1 MEGLVEGRLA
11 DMLALRAIFEFL
23 LLPGLMA
30 GVFPAL
36 ITRIPSG
43 RFNPT
48 PLGWIPLLPGLA
60 ILIAAVVSFYRR
72 GHGTLAPWDPPTRL
86 VVQDLYR
93 FNRNPMYV
101 GIMLILVGWSGLAG
115 SAWILAYA
123 LGLLAAFHLRIVLY
137 EEKEMQ
143 RLFPED
149 WPEYRAKV
157 PRWVWRWSPYSKNG

>member
-1 MEGLVEGRLA
+1 
-11 DMLALRAIFEFL
+11 MLALRALFAFL

-36 ITRIPSG
+36 IARIPSH
-43 RFNPT
+43 RFEPT
-48 PLGWIPLLPGLA
+48 AFGWIPMVLGLS
-60 ILIAAVVSFYRR
+60 ILVAAVVSFYRR

-101 GIMLILVGWSGLAG
+101 GIMLMLMGWCGLAG
-115 SAWILAYA
+115 SLWILFYA
-123 LGLLAAFHLRIVLY
+123 AGLFLAFHLRIVLY
-137 EEKEMQ
+137 EEREMQ

-149 WPEYRAKV
+149 WPQYRSHV
-157 PRWVWRWSPYSKNG
+157 PRWGWRWRPWDG